1 MWRRTPNIHL
11 IRFQKEKNKPEATF
25 EEIIAE
31 NFPELMKDRHE
42 WTVIWRMGESDGDIN
57 ETQLLKHG

>member
-31 NFPELMKDRHE
+31 NFPELMKDRGRNGQSFGE
-42 WTVIWRMGESDGDIN
+42 GERMM
-57 ETQLLKHG
+57 ET